1 MRAGLGVALPV
12 EAKKRLVFT
21 FSCREPLT
29 GFPLLIDPTRRLCA
43 AGGRALSLRDGAAG
57 GRTTRRQPIS
67 RSTTPSSRRRSG
79 RCWPRACRPSSAIK
93 PGRAWAG
100 HYDFNTFDQN
110 AIVGR
115 LPGFANL
122 LVATGFSGHGLQQ
135 APAVGRGLAE
145 LIVHGRY
152 RSLDLSPLG
161 FERIAAGRPL
171 VEENV
176 RSR

>member
-1 MRAGLGVALPV
+1 MAGARRARAGL
-12 EAKKRLVFT
+12 R
-21 FSCREPLT
+21 
-29 GFPLLIDPTRRLCA
+29 
-43 AGGRALSLRDGAAG
+43 
-57 GRTTRRQPIS
+57 
-67 RSTTPSSRRRSG
+67 
-79 RCWPRACRPSSAIK
+79 AIK

-110 AIVGR
+110 AIVGP

-152 RSLDLSPLG
+152 PSLDLTPLG
-161 FERIAAGRPL
+161 FDAHRGGQAAGRGERGL
-171 VEENV
+171 ILEQNV
-176 RSR
+176 TETNHR